1 MFFGKKDE
9 LSKGDREV
17 VEWVQEIVDK
27 FKFVFLEKDRWL
39 LIAEGLKVTLLVT
52 FLALLLGLVIGMLVA
67 IVRTSHDQM
76 KKDNVRGV
84 ARFFLGI
91 MNGICKVYLTVIRG
105 TPVMV
110 QLLLMYFVILVSA
123 ESEITVAVMTF
134 GINSGAYVAEIFRS
148 GIMSID
154 KGQMEAGRS
163 LGLSYVTTMTKVILP
178 QAIKNVLPALVN
190 EIITLLKETSIC
202 GAIGLSELT
211 RGAENIQ
218 SATYEAL
225 FPLLMVAL
233 IYLVIVMMFTALMS
247 KIERR
252 LRESDLR

>member
-1 MFFGKKDE
+1 MFFSKKDE

-27 FKFVFLEKDRWL
+27 FKFVFLEKDRWMF
-39 LIAEGLKVTLLVT
+39 ITDGLKVTLMVT
-52 FLALLLGLVIGMLVA
+52 FLALLLGLIIGMVVA
-67 IVRTSHDQM
+67 VIRTSYNQL
-76 KKDNVRGV
+76 KRELRGV
-84 ARFFLGI
+84 KKVLFSILDGLCGI
-91 MNGICKVYLTVIRG
+91 YLTIIRG
-105 TPVMV
+105 TPVLV
-110 QLLLMYFVILVSA
+110 QLLLMYFVILVYEDSKLV
-123 ESEITVAVMTF
+123 VAVATF

-202 GAIGLSELT
+202 GYIGLNELT
-211 RGAENIQ
+211 RGGDIIRG
-218 SATYEAL
+218 ATFEAL

-233 IYLVIVMMFTALMS
+233 IYLVIVMIFTALMS